1 MSKKS
6 LLYIGAGVLFILAAV
21 LFYVERILLVG
32 ADVMHNGFTLSFK
45 SLRIDWIKEMA
56 KDSMTNLDWMN
67 IAFLALVGV
76 VMLVKALMPDLVP
89 EIALVGVLGLIAMVW
104 VGKLVVYM
112 MDMGR
117 MGGLSMNSMIV
128 IGQDWLMLAAFAGMA
143 AIIFL
148 KDSLGQ
154 FYFVPAM
161 LAITSLVISIL
172 MHVTGMF
179 GYARYTF
186 GSLLLLLIMDVV
198 TPMALLATGMANKEE

>member
-6 LLYIGAGVLFILAAV
+6 LFYLGAGVLFILAAV
-21 LFYVERILLVG
+21 LVYVERILLVG
-32 ADVMHNGFTLSFK
+32 AEVSYNGFTINLK
-45 SLRIDWIKEMA
+45 ALRVDWIKEMA

-89 EIALVGVLGLIAMVW
+89 DIALVGVFGLLSMVW
-104 VGKLVVYM
+104 VGKLAIYVIN
-112 MDMGR
+112 MGR
-117 MGGLSMNSMIV
+117 MGQPFMSDMVSL
-128 IGQDWLMLAAFAGMA
+128 GQDLLMLAAFAGMA

-161 LAITSLVISIL
+161 LAITSLVIFVL

-179 GYARYTF
+179 GYAQWGF
-186 GSLLLLLIMDVV
+186 GSLLLLVIMDVM
-198 TPMALLATGMANKEE
+198 TPMALLATGMANNEE